1 MSQKRIDK
9 KLKIAGGVAAA
20 GILAA
25 QFAGAGYLFRRT
37 VTRKGADV
45 GRTMDMAGTDWEQ
58 YMPFIKSCHQWQ
70 DEQYREDVWI
80 TTRDGLRLHGTYFP
94 GKEGREGTPK
104 RLVIAFH
111 GYSSEGMKDYTALSR
126 FYIRDLGCAMLMVDQ
141 RSHGQSQGEYIG
153 FGVLDRYD
161 ALSWIEY
168 VNGRL
173 GTDVEIYLHGTSM
186 GGATVVMTSGQ
197 KLPDNVKGIISD
209 CAFTSAF
216 DVFSHV
222 LKSWYHL
229 PPFPMMQ
236 IAGLL
241 SRKKAG
247 YGLKECD
254 GAKEVEKAQ
263 VPILFIH
270 GDKDNFVP
278 VEMCEKLYQNCRSP
292 KQKLIVAGASH
303 AESYYK
309 DTQSYQEA
317 IREFFHL

>member
-1 MSQKRIDK
+1 
-9 KLKIAGGVAAA
+9 
-20 GILAA
+20 
-25 QFAGAGYLFRRT
+25 
-37 VTRKGADV
+37 
-45 GRTMDMAGTDWEQ
+45 
-58 YMPFIKSCHQWQ
+58 MPFIKSCHQWQ

-80 TTRDGLRLHGTYFP
+80 TARDGLKLHGTYFP
-94 GKEGREGTPK
+94 GMTGQEGTPK

-111 GYSSEGMKDYTALSR
+111 GYSSEGMKDYTALSQ
-126 FYIRDLGCAMLMVDQ
+126 FYIRDLGCAMIIVDE
-141 RSHGQSQGEYIG
+141 RSHGQSQGDYIG

-161 ALSWIEY
+161 VLSWIEY
-168 VNGRL
+168 VNERL

-186 GGATVVMTSGQ
+186 GGATVIMASGQ

-222 LKSWYHL
+222 LKSWYHI
-229 PPFPMMQ
+229 PSFPMMQ

-241 SRKKAG
+241 SRKRAG

-254 GAKEVEKAQ
+254 GAKEVEKARI
-263 VPILFIH
+263 PILFIH
-270 GDKDNFVP
+270 GDRDNFVP
-278 VEMCEKLYQNCRSP
+278 VKMCEELYQHCRSP
-292 KQKLIVAGASH
+292 KKKLIVEGASH

-309 DTQSYQEA
+309 DTQSYQAA

>member
-1 MSQKRIDK
+1 
-9 KLKIAGGVAAA
+9 
-20 GILAA
+20 
-25 QFAGAGYLFRRT
+25 
-37 VTRKGADV
+37 
-45 GRTMDMAGTDWEQ
+45 
-58 YMPFIKSCHQWQ
+58 MPFIKSCHQWQ

-80 TTRDGLRLHGTYFP
+80 TARDGLRLHGTYFP
-94 GKEGREGTPK
+94 GREEQEGAPK

-168 VNGRL
+168 ANERM

-186 GGATVVMTSGQ
+186 GGATVVMASGQ

-229 PPFPMMQ
+229 PPFPIMQ
-236 IAGLL
+236 IAGL
-241 SRKKAG
+241 
-247 YGLKECD
+247 
-254 GAKEVEKAQ
+254 
-263 VPILFIH
+263 I
-270 GDKDNFVP
+270 
-278 VEMCEKLYQNCRSP
+278 
-292 KQKLIVAGASH
+292 
-303 AESYYK
+303 
-309 DTQSYQEA
+309 
-317 IREFFHL
+317 